1 MVVGGVTIQDR
12 LKQCCQCC
20 KKPAKDIWLYTD
32 MEAILDFALTGY
44 PQKKHKELGNM
55 LIARVY
61 PKLYTRELARSVLF
75 NEAIRMSEDN
85 LYSFEIISKCHRIGI
100 TDECW
105 YIYYQNEYS
114 LTHHNDG
121 IIEKRQAEQRDFAKE
136 IEKIKASGNVKMENA
151 YNIRLFHIFVNYFYV
166 LACNILNINQLKA
179 ILNSTWGSAIKN
191 VDFSTYYNTQPFDK
205 KFQYMLGN
213 TKWLYFYFI
222 VRCVRWNLGRIKR
235 KICS

>member
-1 MVVGGVTIQDR
+1 
-12 LKQCCQCC
+12 
-20 KKPAKDIWLYTD
+20 
-32 MEAILDFALTGY
+32 
-44 PQKKHKELGNM
+44 
-55 LIARVY
+55 
-61 PKLYTRELARSVLF
+61 
-75 NEAIRMSEDN
+75 MSEDN

-166 LACNILNINQLKA
+166 LACNIYWAPCQDHVLK
-179 ILNSTWGSAIKN
+179 
-191 VDFSTYYNTQPFDK
+191 F
-205 KFQYMLGN
+205 
-213 TKWLYFYFI
+213 
-222 VRCVRWNLGRIKR
+222 
-235 KICS
+235 